1 MSVFLAVVSM
11 GMTLLADPAAFKPDL
26 PGWFEMNRVQ
36 AHNEHPIDIAASAG
50 PQIHAAIRAV
60 GATGLTRIVLNRDEG
75 AWWPSKVGEVHE
87 LTEGRDLARELID
100 DVHQRGMKCIGY
112 FRYMSDMHIQ
122 TTHPSWVC
130 RDHAGNPV
138 REPRARRA
146 KYFVGVICANSP
158 YRHYITTRLVE
169 LAERGIDMIYFDSW
183 HMPSVCT
190 CRFCGAAF
198 EEQTGKPFPFAT
210 GTPGGLPAPNVG
222 GIRDD
227 FEAYPV
233 GQPPGGNMTVQHT
246 SEYLEVSAFVSRSL
260 VSAFS
265 DWRAAVTNVNP
276 VIRFAVGSS
285 LYPMFTGQPHMTD
298 DFLAI
303 ADTAKT
309 EFHKPFG
316 GSLGPMSGVADFA
329 APTFDIQTA
338 LGWMWTRDSSGGR
351 PPLMWIPF
359 IRRER
364 EALYSSAAAYSY
376 GCIASLHLKVYN
388 RRTKGTVPAEELK
401 GLFGSSF
408 ERGKLVSPWLAHTRP
423 YPWAAIHISQA
434 VRNRH
439 LDDKQALW
447 RGVYAPV
454 LGVFEALK
462 EAHLPVVTVTD
473 RHLRKGLA
481 ADTKVLIL
489 PWPDTLT
496 DEQETVVS
504 RHEAKGVTVVR
515 LPEARA
521 WHLVDRKPGLKEKL
535 LEHVRKAKSPPLV
548 HVTGPD
554 RMHAV
559 VLRGMSG
566 KRLIVTLMNSWGWYR
581 SHRQH
586 DPDVPTAID
595 NAREPDRITDCM
607 ISLDPALGKPTRVFD
622 AVTGEELALA
632 ATEGPPRVA
641 IPPFQINRCVV
652 VEFR

>member
-1 MSVFLAVVSM
+1 M
-11 GMTLLADPAAFKPDL
+11 GTALLADPTGFKPDL
-26 PGWFEMNRVQ
+26 PDWFEANRVQ

-50 PQIHAAIRAV
+50 AEIHAAIRAV

-75 AWWPSKVGEVHE
+75 AWWPSAVGEVHE
-87 LTEGRDLARELID
+87 LTEGRDLVKELID
-100 DVHQRGMKCIGY
+100 DIHQRGMKCIGY

-122 TTHPSWVC
+122 TTHPGWVC
-130 RDHAGNPV
+130 RDHAGNAV

-146 KYFVGVICANSP
+146 KHFVGVICANSP
-158 YRHYITTRLVE
+158 YRDYIKTRLVE

-190 CRFCGAAF
+190 CRFCKAVF

-210 GTPGGLPAPNVG
+210 DIPIGSPFPNGG

-227 FEAYPV
+227 FETYPV
-233 GQPPGGNMTVQHT
+233 GHAPGGNQTAQHT
-246 SEYLEVSAFVSRSL
+246 PEYLEVSAFVSRSL

-265 DWRAAVTNVNP
+265 EWRVAVTKVNP
-276 VIRFAVGSS
+276 AIRFAVGSS

-303 ADTAKT
+303 ADTSKT

-316 GSLGPMSGVADFA
+316 GNLGPMAGVANFA

-338 LGWMWTRDSSGGR
+338 LGWMWTRDSSEGR

-359 IRRER
+359 IRGEK

-388 RRTKGTVPAEELK
+388 RRTKGTVSVKELK
-401 GLFGSSF
+401 GLFRSSF

-423 YPWAAIHISQA
+423 YPWAALHISET
-434 VRNRH
+434 VRNAR

-447 RGVYAPV
+447 RDVYAPV

-473 RHLRKGLA
+473 RHLSEGLA
-481 ADTKVLIL
+481 ADSKILIL
-489 PWPDTLT
+489 PWPDALT
-496 DEQETVVS
+496 DEQKTAVS
-504 RHEAKGVTVVR
+504 RHEARGVTVIR
-515 LPEARA
+515 LPETRS
-521 WHLVDRKPGLKEKL
+521 WHLADKKPGLKNKL
-535 LEHVRKAKSPPLV
+535 VEQVRKTASPPLV
-548 HVTGPD
+548 RVTGPD

-566 KRLIVTLMNSWGWYR
+566 KRLVVTLMNSWGWYR

-586 DPDVPTAID
+586 APDAPTSID
-595 NAREPDRITDCM
+595 NAREPDPVTECT
-607 ISLDPALGKPTRVFD
+607 ISLDPALGEPTRVLE
-622 AVTGEELALA
+622 AVTGEELTLA
-632 ATEGPPRVA
+632 PVKGVPQVA
-641 IPPFQINRCVV
+641 VPAFQINRCVV
-652 VEFR
+652 VEFK